1 MRCMKCIFYYDS
13 GGLGMFGF
21 LDQCGHYPHPKN
33 ISDLFDNETND
44 CIFFKDRPDDWPLI
58 MSENE
63 WKEKYIKSLIQLR
76 KT

>member
-1 MRCMKCIFYYDS
+1 
-13 GGLGMFGF
+13 MFGSI
-21 LDQCGHYPHPKN
+21 DQCGHDPHPKN

-44 CIFFKDRPDDWPLI
+44 CIFFKDRPYDWTLI